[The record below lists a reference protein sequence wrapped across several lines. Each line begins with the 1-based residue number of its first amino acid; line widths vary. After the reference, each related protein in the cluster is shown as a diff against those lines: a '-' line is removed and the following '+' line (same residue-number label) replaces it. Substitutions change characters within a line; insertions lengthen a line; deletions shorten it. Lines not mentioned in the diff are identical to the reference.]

1 MAAVSEDA
9 KGSGLRPPNSRRWRG
24 TSIHF
29 GVGAFAKE
37 QRSDARLLKEIRLVE
52 VSVVNQPMNPL
63 AEIETVKSFD
73 PVALDVVGR
82 ALEEAARELQGLTRR
97 IRGR

>member
-1 MAAVSEDA
+1 M
-9 KGSGLRPPNSRRWRG
+9 
-24 TSIHF
+24 
-29 GVGAFAKE
+29 
-37 QRSDARLLKEIRLVE
+37 
-52 VSVVNQPMNPL
+52 NQPMNPL